1 MRCFVTR
8 PAVAS
13 VILLAATSLATGGC
27 GSNSNSSTAGCF
39 AKPAAAQNV
48 REG

>member
-1 MRCFVTR
+1 MRCFVAR

-13 VILLAATSLATGGC
+13 VTLLAAGGC
-27 GSNSNSSTAGCF
+27 GSNSNSSAAGCF
-39 AKPAAAQNV
+39 SKPAAAQNV

>member
-8 PAVAS
+8 SAVAS
-13 VILLAATSLATGGC
+13 VTLLAAGGC

-39 AKPAAAQNV
+39 SQPGAAQNV